1 MRGFD
6 KLEEGRSRVLVY
18 QVGSIQIIYQD
29 VIRWLY
35 QVDCQMDPYQ
45 ILVDVSRVYWIQLD
59 PVGSQVDPCVS
70 QVDPCVSQ
78 WILVG
83 SMCILGGSMY
93 ILVDL
98 SWIHVYPVGS
108 LYILVE
114 PLQTLVYPLLDPCR
128 SLQIFSIST
137 CIFIYPLYP
146 YQSTLSLSIH
156 SYPLLSTLSI
166 YSISFNIHSMQ
177 QIYFAFFIKALLNM
191 RIFRIF
197 PLFTSRKLLQPIK
210 SIQNTSIPLIDII
223 PINWNSFQSSCTCHH
238 VHPSFFSKSLLIN
251 VDDSIQYNNQ
261 LLFFL
266 FIV

>member
-35 QVDCQMDPYQ
+35 QVDPYQ
-45 ILVDVSRVYWIQLD
+45 ILVDSFI
-59 PVGSQVDPCVS
+59 
-70 QVDPCVSQ
+70 SQ
-78 WILVG
+78 WMLVESIG
-83 SMCILGGSMY
+83 SSWIHVYLSGSMY

-98 SWIHVYPVGS
+98 SWI
-108 LYILVE
+108 
-114 PLQTLVYPLLDPCR
+114 QLDPCVSSWILVYLSRAFIDLSISITR
-128 SLQIFSIST
+128 SLQILVDLQYIH
-137 CIFIYPLYP
+137 LYLYIP
-146 YQSTLSLSIH
+146 TLSLSIH

>member
-45 ILVDVSRVYWIQLD
+45 ILVDSFI
-59 PVGSQVDPCVS
+59 
-70 QVDPCVSQ
+70 SQ
-78 WILVG
+78 WMLVESIG

-146 YQSTLSLSIH
+146 YQSTLIH
-156 SYPLLSTLSI
+156 SYPPYPSI
-166 YSISFNIHSMQ
+166 LY
-177 QIYFAFFIKALLNM
+177 
-191 RIFRIF
+191 
-197 PLFTSRKLLQPIK
+197 
-210 SIQNTSIPLIDII
+210 
-223 PINWNSFQSSCTCHH
+223 
-238 VHPSFFSKSLLIN
+238 LLI
-251 VDDSIQYNNQ
+251 SILCNRSILPSSSRHY
-261 LLFFL
+261 
-266 FIV
+266 